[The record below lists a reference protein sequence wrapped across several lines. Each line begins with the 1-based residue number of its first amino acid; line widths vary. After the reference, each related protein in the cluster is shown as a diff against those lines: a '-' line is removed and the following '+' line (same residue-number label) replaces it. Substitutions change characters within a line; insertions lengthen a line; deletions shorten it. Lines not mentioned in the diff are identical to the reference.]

1 MTVLTVYDLTKGRA
15 PQAATR
21 DEREILKALLPFDV
35 RYERWEATKEL
46 PPGAG
51 QDAVLEAYAKD
62 IDRLRKIG
70 GYQSVDVVRIHPEHP
85 DRDAMRTKFLS
96 EHEHADDEVRFFVEG
111 AGAFYLRNDNQVLK
125 VVCEHGDL
133 LSVPK
138 HTRHWF
144 DMGPRPYFAA
154 IRLFTTPDGWV
165 AKFTGDKIAESIPGY
180 DSSEVKAA

>member
-1 MTVLTVYDLTKGRA
+1 MTAMTVFDLRKG
-15 PQAATR
+15 PQPISTTS

-35 RYERWEATKEL
+35 RFERWEASKPL
-46 PPGAG
+46 APGAG

-62 IDRLRKIG
+62 VDRLRKIG

-85 DRDAMRTKFLS
+85 DREAMRGKFLS
-96 EHEHADDEVRFFVEG
+96 EHIHLDDEVRFFVEG
-111 AGAFYLRNDNQVLK
+111 AGAFYLRNNDHVLQ
-125 VVCEHGDL
+125 VVCTAGDL

-144 DMGPRPYFAA
+144 DMGPRPMFAA

-165 AKFTGDKIAESIPGY
+165 AEFTGDKIADDMPKY
-180 DSSEVKAA
+180 TT